1 MVDIVFH
8 IDVIS
13 REPPILY
20 MNFVQISGRGLEI
33 WEIFYCYIKK
43 PEAIMVYIL
52 RLLQG
57 FNWLEG
63 VQW

>member
-43 PEAIMVYIL
+43 PEAIMIYIL
-52 RLLQG
+52 RLL
-57 FNWLEG
+57 
-63 VQW
+63 